1 MDHVGG
7 GSIWIRAAVA
17 VAAGAAIAVR
27 AVRRKSVDSSA
38 VFVGVPAMVAH
49 TIAGYRLESR
59 LFKYS
64 FPAEGLALE
73 FVTRSRVWHVQVR
86 WAATGVLLHVVAGD
100 EGRRGEEACSRSRI

>member
-1 MDHVGG
+1 MDHGGG

-17 VAAGAAIAVR
+17 VAAGAAIAAR

-59 LFKYS
+59 LFS
-64 FPAEGLALE
+64 NIP
-73 FVTRSRVWHVQVR
+73 FVRKGSPVN
-86 WAATGVLLHVVAGD
+86 
-100 EGRRGEEACSRSRI
+100 S